1 MVWYLSGRRRLSET
15 QDTGAETL
23 PSRAHSARALAR
35 RVWTFIVEPFPSV
48 TDPLERQDGRLL
60 ASMLAML
67 GVFVV
72 SVLVV
77 WATAPGKTVAG
88 VEAVIAGV
96 AVPLLT
102 AGYVLARSGRAR
114 SAGWIIVVGGS
125 GIVFAQSLTALAG
138 LNPLYRPHDAMALVY
153 IVMPLYVAGAVLRRR
168 DLVGMA
174 AVIVAGALAVPLA
187 FPVVRYDELLPGP
200 VLLVTIT
207 AVLLIVFSAHREQ
220 LERHRSAMMREEITE
235 RTRAQEEL
243 KRHHDELEEL
253 VAERTAVL
261 EAAMAELV
269 EANEAK
275 SRFLAAMSHELRT
288 PLNSVIGFTGVIRQ
302 GLAGPVTPEQER
314 QLSMVDRSSRHLL
327 GLIDQ
332 VLDLSRIESGTDTL
346 VRDTF
351 LIDELLWEVREAL
364 DPLAGAKGLKL
375 VVTNV
380 DLGDRNTM
388 VADRSKLR
396 QVLLNLAGNAIKF
409 TDHGRVALS
418 ASVFGD
424 LMRLTVT
431 DTGVG
436 IAPTDRESVFEAYH
450 QVPGTA
456 GGKPEGTGLGLAL
469 SRRIA
474 QLLGGDIELDSE
486 VGVGSRFTVTI
497 PQS

>member
-168 DLVGMA
+168 DLVGVA

-220 LERHRSAMMREEITE
+220 LERHRSAMMRDEIAE

-243 KRHHDELEEL
+243 GRHHDELEAL
-253 VAERTAVL
+253 VAERTKVL

-332 VLDLSRIESGTDTL
+332 VLDLSRIESGSEAL
-346 VRDTF
+346 ARDTF
-351 LIDELLWEVREAL
+351 LMDELLWEVRDAL
-364 DPLAGAKGLKL
+364 DPLAAAKGLRI

-388 VADRSKLR
+388 VTDRAKLR
-396 QVLLNLAGNAIKF
+396 QVLLNLVGNAIKF

-418 ASVFGD
+418 ASTFGD

-431 DTGVG
+431 DTGIG
-436 IAPTDRESVFEAYH
+436 IAPQDRESVFEAYH
-450 QVPGTA
+450 QVAGPV

-469 SRRIA
+469 SARIA
-474 QLLGGDIELDSE
+474 RLLGGEIDLDSE

>member
-1 MVWYLSGRRRLSET
+1 LS
-15 QDTGAETL
+15 DTNEIGAETR
-23 PSRAHSARALAR
+23 PARGGRARDLAR
-35 RVWTFIVEPFPSV
+35 RAWDAVVEPFPSV

-60 ASMLAML
+60 SSMVTVL
-67 GVFVV
+67 GFFVV
-72 SVLVV
+72 SVIATWVV
-77 WATAPGKTVAG
+77 APGTTVAN
-88 VEAVIAGV
+88 VEAAIALCGV
-96 AVPLLT
+96 PMLA
-102 AGYVLARSGRAR
+102 AAYVLARNGRAR
-114 SAGWIIVVGGS
+114 GAGWVIVTSGS
-125 GIVFAQSLTALAG
+125 GIVFAQALTALSG
-138 LNPLYRPHDAMALVY
+138 LNTLYRPHDAMALVY
-153 IVMPLYVAGAVLRRR
+153 IVMPLYVAGAVLSRRA
-168 DLVGMA
+168 LV
-174 AVIVAGALAVPLA
+174 AVAVAIVAAALAVPLA
-187 FPVVRYDELLPGP
+187 FPIVRYDELVPGP
-200 VLLVTIT
+200 VLLVGLT
-207 AVLLIVFSAHREQ
+207 AVLLVVFSAHREQ
-220 LERHRSAMMREEITE
+220 LERHRSAMMREEIAE

-243 KRHHDELEEL
+243 RRHRDELEAL
-253 VAERTAVL
+253 VAERTEVL

-275 SRFLAAMSHELRT
+275 SLFLAAMSHELRT

-314 QLSMVDRSSRHLL
+314 QLAMVDRSSRHLL

-332 VLDLSRIESGTDTL
+332 VLDLSRIESGSEAL
-346 VRDTF
+346 ARDSF
-351 LIDELLWEVREAL
+351 YIDELLWEVRDAL

-375 VVTNV
+375 VVTNLE
-380 DLGDRNTM
+380 LGDRNTM
-388 VADRSKLR
+388 VTDRAKLR
-396 QVLLNLAGNAIKF
+396 QVLLNLVGNAIKF

-418 ASVFGD
+418 ASAFGD

-474 QLLGGDIELDSE
+474 QLLGGDIDLESE
-486 VGVGSRFTVTI
+486 IGVGSRFTVTI

>member
-418 ASVFGD
+418 ASAFGD

>member
-1 MVWYLSGRRRLSET
+1 VVSYLAGRRNVSEE
-15 QDTGAETL
+15 QQMGDEAR
-23 PSRAHSARALAR
+23 PSRVRSARTLAR
-35 RVWTFIVEPFPSV
+35 RARDILVEPISSV

-60 ASMLAML
+60 ASMLAVL
-67 GVFVV
+67 GFFVV
-72 SVLVV
+72 SVIVV
-77 WATAPGKTVAG
+77 WAMTPGTTVAG
-88 VEAVIAGV
+88 VEAAIAAV
-96 AVPLLT
+96 SVPLLT
-102 AGYVLARSGRAR
+102 AAYVLARRGRAR
-114 SAGWIIVVGGS
+114 GAGWLIVVGGS

-418 ASVFGD
+418 ASAFGD